1 MYRSALE
8 YERMRDPYQILG
20 TSQSATEEDIKKG
33 FRCLAK
39 KLHPDANT
47 NDPRAAE
54 RFAKL
59 SSAHEILGNRDKRQA
74 FDRGE
79 IDADGKPAR
88 RRISYA
94 ARLGR
99 SCMEVLTIGAVLMLV
114 TTSTLIIG
122 RLTHR
127 GEIDA
132 NSGRTDAVLSR
143 PATDEKNAG
152 AGQIARPDRR
162 APSEPRLILQQNV
175 SYAAGDTIPL
185 GIQISRAAVPV
196 ESDGDRVNSD
206 SPANKAIASL
216 APTEPNTIQRA
227 AEPQLD
233 REQIELLMRRSQE
246 LLSEGDVGAA
256 RTLLQHAADAGVAR
270 AALALGATYDPIMLA
285 ILQARGIVA
294 DVSLARDWYE
304 KANEL
309 GSQEAQERLK
319 LMASALVDDG
329 APVALRRVAV
339 SRNVEPGTTIK
350 TTATAAASAK
360 PKRRAGPL
368 PTDKQASL
376 YDPKGVYVAGVRFGA
391 DADPNIRA
399 QLMRDEAGRQHRS
412 DNVGR

>member
-1 MYRSALE
+1 MYRSALD
-8 YERMRDPYQILG
+8 YERMRDPYEILG

-33 FRCLAK
+33 FRSLAK

-59 SSAHEILGNRDKRQA
+59 CSAHEILGNRDKRQA

-79 IDADGKPAR
+79 IDADGKPAPR
-88 RRISYA
+88 RMSYA
-94 ARLGR
+94 ARLARAGIQ
-99 SCMEVLTIGAVLMLV
+99 VLTTGAVVMLV
-114 TTSTLIIG
+114 ATSTFIIG

-132 NSGRTDAVLSR
+132 NSGGTVLSR

-152 AGQIARPDRR
+152 GQIARPDRR
-162 APSEPRLILQQNV
+162 ARSEPRLILQQNV
-175 SYAAGDTIPL
+175 SYVAGDTIPPR
-185 GIQISRAAVPV
+185 IQVGGAAVPV
-196 ESDGDRVNSD
+196 ESDGGGVNSD

-216 APTEPNTIQRA
+216 APTEPNTVQRA

-233 REQIELLMRRSQE
+233 REQIELLIRRSQE
-246 LLSEGDVGAA
+246 LLSEGDVGAV

-304 KANEL
+304 KASEL

-319 LMASALVDDG
+319 LMASALVDNG
-329 APVALRRVAV
+329 APVRLRRVAV

-360 PKRRAGPL
+360 PTRRAAPL

-376 YDPKGVYVAGVRFGA
+376 YDPKGVTVAGARFGA
-391 DADPNIRA
+391 DPDPNIRA
-399 QLMRDEAGRQHRS
+399 QMMRDEAGRQHRT

>member
-8 YERMRDPYQILG
+8 YERIRDPYEILG
-20 TSQSATEEDIKKG
+20 ASQSATEEDIKKG
-33 FRCLAK
+33 FRYLAK
-39 KLHPDANT
+39 KLHPDAN
-47 NDPRAAE
+47 NDPKAAE

-79 IDADGKPAR
+79 IDADGRPVR
-88 RRISYA
+88 RRMSYA

-99 SCMEVLTIGAVLMLV
+99 AGMQVLTMAAMVMLV
-114 TTSTLIIG
+114 ASSTFIIG
-122 RLTHR
+122 RLTR
-127 GEIDA
+127 PGEIDA
-132 NSGRTDAVLSR
+132 KRGGTAVLSR

-152 AGQIARPDRR
+152 AGQFARPDHT
-162 APSEPRLILQQNV
+162 APSEPRRILRQNV
-175 SYAAGDTIPL
+175 SYAAGDTIPRS
-185 GIQISRAAVPV
+185 IQVSGAAVRV
-196 ESDGDRVNSD
+196 ESDGDRVKSE

-216 APTEPNTIQRA
+216 APSEPNTIQRA

-233 REQIELLMRRSQE
+233 RERIELLIRRSQE
-246 LLSEGDVGAA
+246 LLSEGDVGAV

-304 KANEL
+304 KASEL
-309 GSQEAQERLK
+309 GSQEAQERLQ
-319 LMASALVDDG
+319 LMASALVDRG

-339 SRNVEPGTTIK
+339 SRNIEPGTTIK

-360 PKRRAGPL
+360 PTRRPL

-376 YDPKGVYVAGVRFGA
+376 YDPKGVTVAGVRFGA
-391 DADPNIRA
+391 DRDPNIRA